1 MAVIDPRFFHVVY
14 GRKLLA
20 EIPAIAN
27 PPYLVVTMKDIWPK
41 FQGDLQTED
50 ARVYFV
56 ETLES
61 DDLKKD
67 LIDIG
72 RFNSVIGVGGGMAL
86 DVAKYFAWLN
96 NLPLIQ
102 CPTTTSV
109 NAAFTERAGIRFNR
123 SVHYVGMKIP
133 EVVYVDYGVIQ
144 DAPSHLNRAGV
155 GDVFCIHTAH
165 GDWKLATKAGMA
177 GIFPYDPE
185 FAAQAQEVLQ
195 NTRAK
200 TKEIFNVTEEGI
212 RTVMEAHRWTGT
224 TYHNSGWNPRY
235 IEGAEHF
242 FFYALEYL
250 TGKHFVHGEPVSLG
264 IIFISYLQEND
275 PEGIWKSIDE
285 SGVQIR
291 PEQMG
296 VTWEEVENA
305 LKQTRARSVADN
317 RWYSVINEKEIPD
330 WLVPKVRERL
340 S

>member
-1 MAVIDPRFFHVVY
+1 MAVVDPRFFHVVY

-20 EIPAIAN
+20 EIPNIAN
-27 PPYLVVTMKDIWPK
+27 PPYLIVTMKDIWPK
-41 FQGDLQTED
+41 FEKDLHTED
-50 ARVYFV
+50 ALEYFV
-56 ETLES
+56 ETLEA
-61 DDLKKD
+61 DELKKD
-67 LIDIG
+67 LEG
-72 RFNSVIGVGGGMAL
+72 MAGFNSVVGVGGGMVL
-86 DVAKYFAWLN
+86 DVAKYFAWLK

-102 CPTTTSV
+102 CPTIMSV
-109 NAAFTERAGIRFNR
+109 NAAFTERAGIRFDR
-123 SVHYVGMKIP
+123 SVHYVGLKIP

-144 DAPSHLNRAGV
+144 DAPPHLNRAGV

-165 GDWKLATKAGMA
+165 GDWKIATKAGKA
-177 GIFPYDPE
+177 DIFPYDPE

-224 TYHNSGWNPRY
+224 TFHNSGWNPRY

-242 FFYALEYL
+242 FFYTLEYL

-275 PEGIWKSIDE
+275 PEGIFNSILE
-285 SGVQIR
+285 SGVRIR
-291 PEQMG
+291 PEEMG
-296 VTWEEVENA
+296 VTWEEVEAA
-305 LKQTRARSVADN
+305 LKQTRARSIADH
-317 RWYSVINEKEIPD
+317 RWYSVIDEKEIPD
-330 WLVPKVRERL
+330 WLVPKVKERL